1 MRSSLVSIIA
11 AIPTTLPNRK
21 AAISREESRG

>member
-11 AIPTTLPNRK
+11 AIPTLPNRK
-21 AAISREESRG
+21 AAISREESKG